1 MPTYILSFSS
11 PDTNLARAGGKGAN
25 LAQLARA
32 AFEVPPGFIITT
44 NAYRAFVQA
53 NQLHEKILSL
63 AKRASPDDPTS
74 FESISAEIRALFERG
89 SLPTNVAIE
98 ITAAYAGMSEGERG
112 RMGEREKSPT
122 LPLSQSPTPV
132 TSQPPVAVRSSAT
145 AEDLPGLAFAGQQD
159 TYLNIVGED
168 AVHDAVKK
176 CWGSL
181 WTARAMA
188 YRARNHIPPD
198 EIALAVVV
206 QEMIASES
214 SGVLFTANPLTGRR
228 DEIVIDAS
236 FGLGE
241 AIVSG
246 QVEPDHYVVDPRG
259 SGIPEITECTLG
271 EKALAIV
278 PRAGGG
284 TDQVTSENSK
294 RQALPD
300 AQIIELAQIAQRV
313 VQHFGSPQDIEWAWA
328 NRQLYLLQSRPITS
342 LYPLPANPDRAFRL
356 YISFNSIQGVPE
368 PFTPMGIDTL
378 RLVLSAVPKIL
389 SSPATA
395 RDILPDAGGRLFID
409 VTDLARD
416 PHLRNFVLAVLE
428 RADPGARPTF
438 QRLLAEG
445 RIPVKRTFTPDRA
458 LALARVLFFIL
469 PRVIAALRVPE
480 KARVNTMAY
489 LDTLLADMQQ
499 RVRAAPDLAAR
510 LSVMEETLPRAFE
523 SIARHALPAIFPAFG
538 SIFVAQRW
546 LAEWLDESP
555 LAALELLRGLP
566 GNVTTEMDLA
576 LWNTAE
582 SIRADPAALAALNAM
597 PAAIVVPEYQQHRW
611 PVTAQRALDDFL
623 EKYGMRAVGEIDFG
637 RPRWRDDPSSII
649 QTLLSY
655 LQLQD
660 PRQAPDAVFRRGA
673 AHAERLAADYVARVR
688 KTRGGWLRAKMLR
701 GLIRRM
707 RVLGGLREAPK
718 FYAIRMM
725 DLHRT
730 GLLASARQVV
740 ARGQLECADDIF
752 FVPFETLKQFAAG
765 AAVDLKPIVAQ
776 NRAEYERECA
786 RRQWPRV
793 LLGSGEAYYEG
804 IASTAESGD
813 DLVGDPV
820 SPGVAE
826 GRVRVVLDPR
836 GVRLEPGEILVCPAT
851 DPGWTPLFLTAGG
864 LVMETGGLV
873 THGAVVARE
882 YGIPAIVGVHQATTR
897 LRTGQRVRVDG
908 NRGRI
913 IVLMHS

>member
-1 MPTYILSFSS
+1 MSTIILPFSS
-11 PDTNLARAGGKGAN
+11 PETTLAHAGGKGAN
-25 LAQLARA
+25 LAELARA
-32 AFEVPPGFIITT
+32 GFAVPPGFIITT
-44 NAYRAFVQA
+44 DAYRAFVQA

-63 AKRASPDDPTS
+63 AKSASPDDPTS

-89 SLPTNVAIE
+89 ALPRE
-98 ITAAYAGMSEGERG
+98 IAGQIVAAYRALRDGESGTPEER
-112 RMGEREKSPT
+112 GEREKTPT
-122 LPLSQSPTPV
+122 LPHSHTRLPT
-132 TSQPPVAVRSSAT
+132 TQPPVAVRSSAT

-206 QEMIASES
+206 QKMIASES

-228 DEIVIDAS
+228 DEIVMDAS

-246 QVEPDHYVVDPRG
+246 QVEPDHYVVDPH
-259 SGIPEITECTLG
+259 EWTITECALG
-271 EKALAIV
+271 EKALAII

-284 TDQVTSENSK
+284 TDQITSENSK

-409 VTDLARD
+409 VSDLARD

-438 QRLLAEG
+438 QRLLVEG
-445 RIPVKRTFTPDRA
+445 RIPVKRTFTLDRA
-458 LALARVLFFIL
+458 LALGRVFSFIL
-469 PRVIAALRVPE
+469 PRVVAALRVPE

-489 LDTLLADMQQ
+489 LAALLADMQQ

-510 LSVMEETLPRAFE
+510 LSVMEATLPRAFE
-523 SIARHALPAIFPAFG
+523 NIARPALPAIFPAFG

-546 LAEWLDESP
+546 LAAWLDESP

-582 SIRADPAALAALNAM
+582 SIRTDPAALAALNAM

-765 AAVDLKPIVAQ
+765 APVDLKPIVAHHH
-776 NRAEYERECA
+776 AEYERECA

-793 LLGSGEAYYEG
+793 LLGTGEAYYEG

-897 LRTGQRVRVDG
+897 MQTGQRVRVDG

-913 IVLMHS
+913 TVLMHS